1 MTGRALGLV
10 LALGLAAA
18 PLAAQNATLVPAP
31 AQPSD
36 TAGRQISLE
45 EALRLAGASSED
57 VGIARAAV
65 DRAIGQQKQAR
76 SGYFPQLTGNASY
89 SRTIK
94 SQFDIARDAVAAIP
108 PQCLVPFTPNPA
120 LPTGSRLDS
129 LESAL
134 ACTSRFGAAGGGGV
148 ADLPFG
154 RKNAYDFSLSFS
166 QKLFDGGRTS
176 GLAKAAG
183 AQRRNAEL
191 GLTAAQAQL
200 ALDVTQT
207 YFDAILADR
216 LVSIAE
222 ATLDQADST
231 LKQTQLG
238 RQVGTQSE
246 FDLLRARVTRDNQKP
261 VVIQRRADRDVAYL
275 RLRQILSLPADEPVA
290 LTSELGDTT
299 ALPMQ
304 QVSELVP
311 TPGDTNPEARSPVRQ
326 AQQQVE
332 AQRGQLESARGGRWP
347 SVSVT
352 STFSQFAYPADG
364 IPSSDDFLSD
374 WSVGIGL
381 SVPLFTGGR
390 LSGDTRVARANVQDA
405 ELRLS
410 QTRKLAR
417 LDSRSTSTQL
427 GAAVAAW
434 EASAGT
440 VEQAQRAYEIAEL
453 RYREGLSTQ
462 TELLDARVA
471 LQQAQVTRARASR
484 DLQVAKMRLALLP
497 ALPLT
502 TAGAGTTGTPA
513 AAGQSMPGTT
523 TTPTT
528 TTTLTAS
535 GQATSPA
542 TPSTGTGTAATTT
555 SSGVGP

>member
-1 MTGRALGLV
+1 LV
-10 LALGLAAA
+10 VAG
-18 PLAAQNATLVPAP
+18 PLAAQNPTLAPAP
-31 AQPSD
+31 TQTAD
-36 TAGRQISLE
+36 TGGRPISLD

-57 VGIARAAV
+57 IGIARAAV

-76 SGYFPQLTGNASY
+76 SGYFPQLTGDATY
-89 SRTIK
+89 TRTIK
-94 SQFDIARDAVAAIP
+94 SQFDIARNTVTAIP
-108 PQCLVPFTPNPA
+108 PQCLLPFTPNPA
-120 LPTGSRLDS
+120 LSTGSRLDS

-148 ADLPFG
+148 AELPFG
-154 RKNAYDFSLSFS
+154 RRNAYDFSVSFS

-176 GLAKAAG
+176 GQAKAAG
-183 AQRRNAEL
+183 AQRRSAEL

-207 YFDAILADR
+207 YYDAILADR

-246 FDLLRARVTRDNQKP
+246 FDLLRARVTRDNQRP
-261 VVIQRRADRDVAYL
+261 VVIRRRADRDVAYL
-275 RLRQILSLPADEPVA
+275 RLRQILNLPSEAMA
-290 LTSELGDTT
+290 LTSDLGDST
-299 ALPMQ
+299 ALPMD
-304 QVSELVP
+304 QVHALVP
-311 TPGDTNPEARSPVRQ
+311 TPGDTNPEVRAAVRQ
-326 AQQQVE
+326 AGEQVE
-332 AQRGQLESARGGRWP
+332 AQRGQLKSAKGGRWP
-347 SVSVT
+347 SVAVT
-352 STFSQFAYPADG
+352 STFSQFAYPSDG
-364 IPSSDDFLSD
+364 VPSSDDFLTD

-390 LSGDTRVARANVQDA
+390 LGGDTRVAKANLQDA

-427 GAAVAAW
+427 GAALAAW

-471 LQQAQVTRARASR
+471 LEQAQVTRAQAAR

-497 ALPLT
+497 ALPLAT
-502 TAGAGTTGTPA
+502 
-513 AAGQSMPGTT
+513 S
-523 TTPTT
+523 TT
-528 TTTLTAS
+528 TTTTTTTTTQTSS
-535 GQATSPA
+535 GQATSPT
-542 TPSTGTGTAATTT
+542 TPVTGTGTAATTT
-555 SSGVGP
+555 QAGVGP